1 MKNQLKLPIYPEKK
15 FPPKTTAQKA
25 NVILSGL
32 REHLPELY
40 EHIMK
45 AHK

>member
-1 MKNQLKLPIYPEKK
+1 MKSQLKLPLWIEIL
-15 FPPKTTAQKA
+15 FPAKTITQKS